1 MPQVQA
7 PGIDRHRQQ
16 ADEQGP
22 QDPAPPRVLRL
33 QAPMDDAGG
42 RGRMTLAY
50 HKTLNFAGSPT
61 VWDMIND
68 PSFIRVIRGAV
79 GSGKSTGMCAEIMR
93 LAMCQEP
100 AADGWRYC
108 KAGVVRN
115 TYGELMTTTL
125 ATWRSIYP
133 EEVFGPVRHGA
144 PITHHIR
151 IPGDNGNP
159 GIDLLVEFMALDRV
173 KDVKKLLSWEG
184 SVIWFN
190 ELREVAKQIFDA
202 ATARV
207 GRYPSK
213 AQRGVNCTR
222 AAILGDT
229 NPPDED
235 HWLYALERDDPEG
248 FAFFD
253 QPPAVLE
260 LHEVDWDYRPADVIE
275 AAGTH
280 YVVNPDAENLDNLPE
295 GYYRRMLPGKD
306 LEWIAVYAQGR
317 YGFVADGKPVV
328 PEYRDDL
335 MARDDLPVLED
346 RPLLMGI
353 DIGGGTL
360 APAAIVGQ
368 LHERGI
374 WLIHLEVCA
383 LDMGLERFS
392 TQVVQDVA
400 TTFPNRNIDRAW
412 ADPAGN
418 QRDPLF
424 EQTIIDHMR
433 HSAGIPTFAAPTND
447 IRSRITAWRTPM
459 GRLIDGQPGVLLN
472 RQHCRTL
479 RAGLSGRW
487 RYRRMQISGTERF
500 SEKPEKNDYSHPCDA
515 GGYLLLGGGEFR
527 SMKGRDKSMTRPT
540 SHRAKTEFKVF

>member
-1 MPQVQA
+1 
-7 PGIDRHRQQ
+7 
-16 ADEQGP
+16 
-22 QDPAPPRVLRL
+22 
-33 QAPMDDAGG
+33 
-42 RGRMTLAY
+42 MTLAY

-68 PSFIRVIRGAV
+68 PSFIRIIRGAV

-100 AADGWRYC
+100 AEDGWRYC

-133 EEVFGPVRHGA
+133 EEVFGPIRHGA

-173 KDVKKLLSWEG
+173 RDVKKLLSWEG

-260 LHEVDWDYRPADVIE
+260 LHEVDWAYQPCRRDRGRGHPLRREPRRREPRQPARGLLRQD
-275 AAGTH
+275 AAGQGSG
-280 YVVNPDAENLDNLPE
+280 VD
-295 GYYRRMLPGKD
+295 RR
-306 LEWIAVYAQGR
+306 
-317 YGFVADGKPVV
+317 
-328 PEYRDDL
+328 
-335 MARDDLPVLED
+335 
-346 RPLLMGI
+346 
-353 DIGGGTL
+353 
-360 APAAIVGQ
+360 
-368 LHERGI
+368 
-374 WLIHLEVCA
+374 
-383 LDMGLERFS
+383 
-392 TQVVQDVA
+392 
-400 TTFPNRNIDRAW
+400 
-412 ADPAGN
+412 
-418 QRDPLF
+418 
-424 EQTIIDHMR
+424 
-433 HSAGIPTFAAPTND
+433 
-447 IRSRITAWRTPM
+447 
-459 GRLIDGQPGVLLN
+459 
-472 RQHCRTL
+472 L
-479 RAGLSGRW
+479 RAGPLRLRRRW
-487 RYRRMQISGTERF
+487 Q
-500 SEKPEKNDYSHPCDA
+500 A
-515 GGYLLLGGGEFR
+515 GG
-527 SMKGRDKSMTRPT
+527 
-540 SHRAKTEFKVF
+540 A